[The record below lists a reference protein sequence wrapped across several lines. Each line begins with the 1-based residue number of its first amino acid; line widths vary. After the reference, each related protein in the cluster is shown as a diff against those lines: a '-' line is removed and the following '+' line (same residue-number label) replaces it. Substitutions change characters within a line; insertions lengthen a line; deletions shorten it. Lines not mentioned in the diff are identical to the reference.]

1 MAESTEVWPAYY
13 YSPQV
18 LAGRVFASEQ
28 EVTAASSE
36 GPWTRSLTEAQA
48 AGTPTPPPAPRPTP
62 NPTPDEDDDPPARR
76 SHR

>member
-18 LAGRVFASEQ
+18 LAGRVFASQ
-28 EVTAASSE
+28 QDVSAASSE
-36 GPWTRSLTEAQA
+36 GPWSRSLTEAQDA
-48 AGTPTPPPAPRPTP
+48 AAKAPATPAPAP
-62 NPTPDEDDDPPARR
+62 EDDEPHARR